1 MQSGLFFS
9 ALLGGIVGFFLVLF
23 IAVSLGLNE
32 ELRGMSFAFSGAAI
46 VSHLSMLSFK
56 KISTIERESNLYQ
69 MKSGL
74 FFSAL
79 LGGIVGFWLGLLIA
93 AFSGLHEKLH
103 VMTIALFGTAIV
115 SYLFMLSF
123 KKISTIK
130 KESIF
135 FLFLVKYCI
144 MIISIVALVFTF
156 WSVPWL

>member
-1 MQSGLFFS
+1 
-9 ALLGGIVGFFLVLF
+9 
-23 IAVSLGLNE
+23 
-32 ELRGMSFAFSGAAI
+32 
-46 VSHLSMLSFK
+46 
-56 KISTIERESNLYQ
+56 

-135 FLFLVKYCI
+135 FLFLVKYCVVL
-144 MIISIVALVFTF
+144 ISIVALVFTF